1 MAGIHKSFEEAIAIS
16 TLEVL
21 YENGTLQHPE
31 KSKLKELKVKSVL
44 AVNLISS
51 NVIMHEF
58 NSNVIMDHA
67 KT

>member
-1 MAGIHKSFEEAIAIS
+1 MKTGLWHSEE
-16 TLEVL
+16 
-21 YENGTLQHPE
+21 
-31 KSKLKELKVKSVL
+31 SKLKNLKVKSVL
-44 AVNLISS
+44 AVNRIRS